1 MGKGR
6 LEAFSDGVLA
16 VAITLLAFNLHAGVR
31 SKVPLATQ
39 IREQWPSFAAYVLS
53 FFIIGVIWLNHH
65 YLLTLT
71 NTVDRRLMLY
81 NLLLLLFVAAIPYAT
96 ATYADYVLLSGKDAH
111 TAVLVYTF
119 IMEGMAISRFL
130 ICYHNLFRRPESLA
144 GTGAGSTAA
153 LSALR
158 PCNRGIPG
166 HRYRRHRDRR
176 TSGPGA
182 QRPASPVLPRARPA
196 ADRDRP
202 EDVTTHRYR

>member
-65 YLLTLT
+65 YLFTLT

-96 ATYADYVLLSGKDAH
+96 ATYADYVLLSGADAH

-130 ICYHNLFRRPESLA
+130 ICYHIFKAGLNRSPVPEQEVRKLFQRYGLA
-144 GTGAGSTAA
+144 TVAFPVIAA
-153 LSALR
+153 VAIAIDVRLVLLLNALLLMYYLGPGLR
-158 PCNRGIPG
+158 PVET
-166 HRYRRHRDRR
+166 DLK
-176 TSGPGA
+176 T
-182 QRPASPVLPRARPA
+182 
-196 ADRDRP
+196 
-202 EDVTTHRYR
+202 

>member
-39 IREQWPSFAAYVLS
+39 IREQWPSFAAYILS

-65 YLLTLT
+65 YLLSHI

-96 ATYADYVLLSGKDAH
+96 ATYADYVLLSGADAH
-111 TAVLVYTF
+111 AAVLVYTF

-130 ICYHNLFRRPESLA
+130 LCHHIFSSGLNRSPVPEQEVRRLFLRYGFA
-144 GTGAGSTAA
+144 TAA
-153 LSALR
+153 FPVIAIVAIAIDARLVLVLNALLLTYYLGPGLR
-158 PCNRGIPG
+158 PI
-166 HRYRRHRDRR
+166 
-176 TSGPGA
+176 
-182 QRPASPVLPRARPA
+182 
-196 ADRDRP
+196 
-202 EDVTTHRYR
+202 VTDLNT